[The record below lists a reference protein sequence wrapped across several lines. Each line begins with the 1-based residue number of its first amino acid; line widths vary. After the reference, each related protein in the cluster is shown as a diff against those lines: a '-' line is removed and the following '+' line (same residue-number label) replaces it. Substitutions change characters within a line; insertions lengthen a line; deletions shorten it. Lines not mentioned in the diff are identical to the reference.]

1 MSKLSKLCS
10 FLLVLAFFATPLT
23 TIVSADGNTQ
33 APASHAFLPSWSGA
47 VSGDLD
53 QSGESTTHQFTNHD
67 FDDEGNMYY
76 VVGDDYGNWM
86 DYQYSA
92 NGKGFH
98 LLKIDAEGIV
108 VNTEKITCNSYCNSP
123 DYYYSK
129 VVGVHVIDE
138 DQLYLTLSVYNL
150 QLTFG
155 TNTQYAGSH
164 NLVTAYYNNG
174 SWDWVDF
181 EQTSSS
187 YAYSSLAYQE
197 LDENGHL
204 YTVLRGP
211 IASGFQEYSVSS
223 ASATGTNW
231 VRSLEIPYQSPTNN
245 YLAPL
250 FEINETG
257 LQIFLTTSNLIKY
270 DSQTTSCPL
279 GGEEGYCHM
288 WLSIS
293 ITGSKQS
300 MVSSPYVSIQ
310 FTDMMIENGS
320 MYLTGNTRDYVSGS
334 NTESNFTGQKIS
346 HSPRYAQYIAIMNN
360 GGGWDGHMV
369 VNEQSNGY
377 QMSPK
382 LVEII
387 DDDIIFS
394 DIYFPQ
400 TSIDGSLINDYSDA
414 EVEFIL
420 SKVNLDTGIEWST
433 NIGYDSP
440 SAYPGYNIHS
450 DKETVS
456 FVVIHPSSG
465 FAKYQYQGAEVN
477 SPTGGNSTEVLW
489 VDLDDGQIIDV
500 ESTAATMVN
509 GRSNDGGVIVSGY
522 NFMAFFMPDFDGDN
536 VGTNDNCP
544 DTYNPTQGDY
554 NSNGDGDACDPDDDS
569 DGVLDGFDTC
579 PRGVLSWTSETMTD
593 HDGDGCKDTT
603 DEDLDDDNDGKPDVT
618 DSCPIGITGA
628 SYDLDGDGCKDVEDN
643 DDDGDLV
650 RDESDLC
657 SMGVI
662 DWSSGTL
669 TDHDGDGCLDE
680 DIEDADDD
688 NDGIPDSI
696 DACPRGATDWP
707 SNINTDF
714 DGDGCRDAFED
725 EDDDNDGISNSI
737 DDCPR
742 SIGIVNA
749 QGCSATQA
757 LDNENGGSSVVY
769 YVCPAGSLV
778 VLDPSDCPV
787 DDSNTGNQQSNDSNN
802 GENPFYYVCPGG
814 TDVVTDLGECSETIG
829 TGGTN
834 VTLVI
839 DPSSNESSDYYTC
852 PGGRAIVINAEDCPS
867 ENTNS
872 IASNSESQD
881 GGLMVIFM
889 GGTFAMSAIAV
900 IVVLV
905 RRPTVQQSEFSAI
918 DSTNHLFKEE
928 VEIPSE
934 QEVKPSPPS
943 SASGAPPTSKPSADL
958 IGQAHDGQEWL
969 EWPESSNNHWYRE
982 VGFGGDWKKYDQ

>member
-1 MSKLSKLCS
+1 MPKISKLCS
-10 FLLVLAFFATPLT
+10 FLLVLALFATPLT
-23 TIVSADGNTQ
+23 TIVSGDGGTQ
-33 APASHAFLPSWSGA
+33 APVSHAFLPSWSGA
-47 VSGDLD
+47 ISGDLD
-53 QSGESTTHQFTNHD
+53 QIGESTTHQFTNHD

-108 VNTEKITCNSYCNSP
+108 VNTEKITCNNYCNSP
-123 DYYYSK
+123 DYAYSK
-129 VVGVHVIDE
+129 VLGVHVIDE
-138 DQLYLTLSVYNL
+138 DQLYLTLGVYNI

-155 TNTQYAGSH
+155 TTTQYASGGSI
-164 NLVTAYYNNG
+164 VTAFYNNG
-174 SWDWVDF
+174 SWDWTDF
-181 EQTSSS
+181 EQTPNYQS
-187 YAYSSLAYQE
+187 YAYLAYQG
-197 LDENGHL
+197 LDDNGNLH
-204 YTVLRGP
+204 TVLKGSTG
-211 IASGFQEYSVSS
+211 SGYQEYSITS
-223 ASATGTNW
+223 ATTTGTNW
-231 VRSLEIPYQSPTNN
+231 VRTLEIPYEAPTYN
-245 YLAPL
+245 YLSPL
-250 FEINETG
+250 FDVNESG
-257 LQIFLTTSNLIKY
+257 LHMFLTTSNSIKY
-270 DSQTTSCPL
+270 DSQTISCPL
-279 GGEEGYCHM
+279 GGEDGFCHM
-288 WLSIS
+288 WL
-293 ITGSKQS
+293 TVGTNGAKQS
-300 MVSSPYVSIQ
+300 MVSSPYTSIQ
-310 FTDMMIENGS
+310 FTDMIIENNS

-334 NTESNFTGQKIS
+334 DTESNFTGQKIS
-346 HSPRYAQYIAIMNN
+346 HSPRYAQYIAVMDDE
-360 GGGWDGHMV
+360 GDWDGHMA
-369 VNEQSNGY
+369 VNEQSNNY
-377 QMSPK
+377 QMLPT
-382 LVEII
+382 LLEVEGSSV
-387 DDDIIFS
+387 IFS
-394 DIYFPQ
+394 DLYLPQ
-400 TSIDGSLINDYSDA
+400 TSVDGTLINNYNDVDA
-414 EVEFIL
+414 EYII
-420 SKVNLDTGIEWST
+420 SKINLNTGIEWST
-433 NIGYDSP
+433 NIGYDNP
-440 SAYPGYNIHS
+440 SSYPGFVQS
-450 DKETVS
+450 DGETVA
-456 FVVIHPSSG
+456 FVISHPTSSG
-465 FAKYQYQGAEVN
+465 FTKYQYQGAEVN
-477 SPTGGNSTEVLW
+477 SPVGNNNTEILW
-489 VDLDDGQIIDV
+489 VDLDDGEIVDV
-500 ESTAATMVN
+500 ESTVATMVN

-544 DTYNPTQGDY
+544 DIYNPTQGDY
-554 NSNGDGDACDPDDDS
+554 NSDGDGDACDPDDDS
-569 DGVLDGFDTC
+569 DGVLDGFDIC
-579 PRGVLSWTSETMTD
+579 PQGVLSWTSETMTD

-680 DIEDADDD
+680 DLEDADDD

-778 VLDPSDCPV
+778 VLDPTDCPE
-787 DDSNTGNQQSNDSNN
+787 DDSNTGNQQGNDSNN
-802 GENPFYYVCPGG
+802 GENPFYYVCPG
-814 TDVVTDLGECSETIG
+814 VTDLGECSETIG

-839 DPSSNESSDYYTC
+839 DPSSNESSDYYNC
-852 PGGRAIVINAEDCPS
+852 PGGRAIVLDAEDCPS
-867 ENTNS
+867 ESTNS

-900 IVVLV
+900 VVVLV
-905 RRPTVQQSEFSAI
+905 RRPTVQPSEFSAV
-918 DSTNHLFKEE
+918 DSTNHWFKEE
-928 VEIPSE
+928 VEIPSK
-934 QEVKPSPPS
+934 QEVKPSPPPS
-943 SASGAPPTSKPSADL
+943 STGAPPTSKPSADL

-969 EWPESSNNHWYRE
+969 EWPEASNNHWYRE